1 MSTVRRISLS
11 LLVFVCLAVARPASP
26 VRLVEINVAHHDE
39 VYALGRHGLTIVDA
53 GPDFVRALADDAEI
67 ATLTD
72 AGYRVKVLI
81 EDYQAHQDEL
91 FQRGFY
97 RTYDQVYAALDSF
110 TIEYPTICRLDTI
123 GYSVLGRA
131 IWAMRV
137 TDNPANEEHE
147 PEIRLIGNIHG
158 DEHIGTEVTLYFLR
172 YLLTGYATD
181 PQVQALIDNNEFWIL
196 PTMNPD
202 GKVAN
207 TRRNANNVDL
217 NRDNG
222 YFWDAWG
229 NSPAPMSQL
238 ENRVVAQHLAEN
250 DVVLEYN
257 YHSAAQYVNYP
268 WDYHQADPPDS
279 QHIITLSQIYA
290 GLSNLVAINGYDWYQ
305 ITGSLQDYTIGTSG
319 AFAWTIETLQPSAPS
334 SIDQICYNNR
344 DALLDIC
351 GDPASPSSGSDGVVK
366 DSATGTPLYARIE
379 FTNPE
384 RIDIYN
390 DPLQGD
396 FHKMLEPGVYTL
408 RVSANG
414 YATKT
419 VENIEVPAA
428 TSVPVGDIL
437 LVPDSNYHYAF
448 RVNITRYAAH
458 DEQDNK
464 TQPRHALGPVDDL
477 FFSLGQ
483 GGYIVVD
490 MGPDT
495 PLHDAAGNDFTVV
508 EGNDN
513 TAEAYE
519 VFASNDWT
527 GPWSSCGSATGTGDF
542 DLAIAGLTAA
552 RYIRVVDDGSFTTGT
567 YAGFDLDAVEALPQ
581 TAVAEGFDGSPIA
594 RAKLSA
600 PMPNPADHQLTI
612 EYQMAVA
619 GFVTLRV
626 HDALGRGVAT
636 LVQGPRAP
644 GSYRLIW
651 DGLDD
656 LGRNVPAGVY
666 FVKLCAGDVTQVE
679 KAVLLR

>member
-1 MSTVRRISLS
+1 MTMPYRPT
-11 LLVFVCLAVARPASP
+11 LLLLALACITFANEPSP
-26 VRLVEINVAHHDE
+26 VRLVEIGIAHHDE
-39 VYALGRHGLTIVDA
+39 VYALGRQGLTVVDA
-53 GPDFVRALADDAEI
+53 GPDFVRVLADDAEI

-72 AGYRVKVLI
+72 AGYRVVILI
-81 EDYQAHQDEL
+81 EDYQAYQDEL

-110 TIEYPTICRLDTI
+110 TTAYPAICRLDTI

-137 TDNPANEEHE
+137 TDDPANEEHE

-181 PQVQALIDNNEFWIL
+181 PQIQALIDNNEFWIL
-196 PTMNPD
+196 PTINPD

-229 NSPAPMSQL
+229 NSPAPMSQF
-238 ENRVVAQHLAEN
+238 ENRVVARHLAEN

-290 GLSNLVAINGYDWYQ
+290 GLSNLFAINGYDWYQ

-351 GDPASPSSGSDGVVK
+351 GRTGWGVHGTVK
-366 DSATGTPLYARIE
+366 DSVTGAPLYARIE

-390 DPLQGD
+390 DPQQGD
-396 FHKMLEPGVYTL
+396 FHKMLEPGTYTL

-414 YATKT
+414 YAPRTL
-419 VENIEVPAA
+419 ENIEVPAL
-428 TSVPVGDIL
+428 TNVPVGDVL
-437 LVPDSNYHYAF
+437 LAPDTAYHCAF
-448 RVNITRYAAH
+448 RVDITRYAAH
-458 DEQDNK
+458 DEQGNK
-464 TQPRHALGPVDDL
+464 TQPRHGLGPADGL

-483 GGYIVVD
+483 NGYIVVD

-495 PLHDAAGNDFTVV
+495 PVYDAAGNDFTVI

-513 TAEAYE
+513 TAEGYE
-519 VFASNDWT
+519 VFASNDGY
-527 GPWSSCGSATGTGDF
+527 GPWLSCGSATGTADF
-542 DLAIAGLTAA
+542 DLATAGLTTA
-552 RYIRVVDDGSFTTGT
+552 RYVRIVDDGSYSTGT
-567 YAGFDLDAVEALPQ
+567 YAGFDLDAVEALCQ
-581 TAVAEGFDGSPIA
+581 VAVAEGFDGPPPPA
-594 RAKLSA
+594 RTILAA
-600 PMPNPADHQLTI
+600 PQPNPTDHRLVLDF
-612 EYQMAVA
+612 QMAAA
-619 GFVTLRV
+619 GFVSLRV
-626 HDALGRGVAT
+626 HDALGRCVAT
-636 LVQGPRAP
+636 LVNGPRAP
-644 GSYRLIW
+644 GNHTLIW
-651 DGLDD
+651 YGVDD

-666 FVKLCAGDVTQVE
+666 FVRLEADDVSQVE
-679 KAVLLR
+679 KAILFR